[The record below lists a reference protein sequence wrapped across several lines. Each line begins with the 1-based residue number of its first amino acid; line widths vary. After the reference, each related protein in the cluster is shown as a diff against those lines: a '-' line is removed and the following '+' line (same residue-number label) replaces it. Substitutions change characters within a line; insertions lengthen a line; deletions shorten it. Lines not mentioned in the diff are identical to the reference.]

1 MFKEY
6 LTLLLKKKESE
17 SNIQNI
23 LQKLFKQQKLIW
35 DKTIIQKANELTS
48 FYKVQNV

>member
-6 LTLLLKKKESE
+6 SNLLLKKKES
-17 SNIQNI
+17 NIKNI
-23 LQKLFKQQKLIW
+23 LLKLFKQQKLLW
-35 DKTIIQKANELTS
+35 DKTIIQKSNELTS